1 MLIYKKHTLI
11 QNISSFTSL
20 RTLYFLH
27 IRFSSSGSN
36 PILETELISFLTD
49 SLKHFP
55 SRKLRYLG
63 VSERYATVESPAEI
77 ARRTKMIESKRSTIM
92 KKKKAA
98 KGKSKE
104 EPWGDLSMLA
114 NKGLDDFKSFIEDDD
129 WDWGGYEHMAVK
141 VKECGVRWHNKL
153 WEAEDCKVFK
163 KGIRLGKLTWE
174 T

>member
-1 MLIYKKHTLI
+1 
-11 QNISSFTSL
+11 
-20 RTLYFLH
+20 
-27 IRFSSSGSN
+27 
-36 PILETELISFLTD
+36 
-49 SLKHFP
+49 
-55 SRKLRYLG
+55 
-63 VSERYATVESPAEI
+63 
-77 ARRTKMIESKRSTIM
+77 MIVESKRSTIM

-104 EPWGDLSMLA
+104 EPWGDLSMH
-114 NKGLDDFKSFIEDDD
+114 KGLDDFKSFIEDDD
-129 WDWGGYEHMAVK
+129 WDWGGYEHMTVK